1 MEDSLT
7 EFIFAFLALIMGVS
21 IGIAIGSFI
30 TRKEARETYEG
41 AKKLNELLNRPYES
55 SKAHT

>member
-7 EFIFAFLALIMGVS
+7 EFIFAFLALVIGVS

-41 AKKLNELLNRPYES
+41 AKKLNELLNRPYE
-55 SKAHT
+55 

>member
-7 EFIFAFLALIMGVS
+7 EFIFAFLALGIGVS

-30 TRKEARETYEG
+30 TRKEARETYAG
-41 AKKLNELLNRPYES
+41 AKKLNELLNRPYE
-55 SKAHT
+55 